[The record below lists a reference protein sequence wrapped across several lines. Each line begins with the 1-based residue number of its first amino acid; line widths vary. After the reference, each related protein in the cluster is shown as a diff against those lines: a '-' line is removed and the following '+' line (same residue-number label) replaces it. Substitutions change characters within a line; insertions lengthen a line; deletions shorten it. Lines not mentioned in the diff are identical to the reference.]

1 MINKKPSFF
10 SLKSFVLLF
19 ILFLSICS
27 VCAHQPRVETGAN
40 TSIQDPIDV
49 QNPEISRAFYGQL
62 KGNPDYYRITSD
74 KPFELYINLLVPAG
88 PGIGGSFP
96 SAEVTD
102 SSGEIIL
109 TLNGTN
115 SIWEPYFEEFGGDN
129 YLKGPEATKNVP
141 AGTYIV
147 KVFNSNNQG
156 KYSIAIGKIEAFPV
170 DESINTIIALP
181 ILKEQFF
188 GKPVTTLFFEFVG
201 IILALGSTM
210 VLFIMLI
217 KARKSEELTQLTLKV
232 NGALRLPI
240 WIGII
245 ITTIVWAVVMFQ
257 NPLNIL
263 GLLNSLL
270 LIILIV
276 LSWYVGSKMSKIEF
290 RKLPFVSMTV
300 YVILWWIFTFLTINV
315 I

>member
-1 MINKKPSFF
+1 
-10 SLKSFVLLF
+10 
-19 ILFLSICS
+19 
-27 VCAHQPRVETGAN
+27 
-40 TSIQDPIDV
+40 
-49 QNPEISRAFYGQL
+49 
-62 KGNPDYYRITSD
+62 
-74 KPFELYINLLVPAG
+74 
-88 PGIGGSFP
+88 
-96 SAEVTD
+96 
-102 SSGEIIL
+102 
-109 TLNGTN
+109 
-115 SIWEPYFEEFGGDN
+115 
-129 YLKGPEATKNVP
+129 
-141 AGTYIV
+141 
-147 KVFNSNNQG
+147 
-156 KYSIAIGKIEAFPV
+156 
-170 DESINTIIALP
+170 
-181 ILKEQFF
+181 
-188 GKPVTTLFFEFVG
+188 
-201 IILALGSTM
+201 M

-300 YVILWWIFTFLTINV
+300 YVILWWIFTFLAINV